1 MKTYFFQGTRA
12 LPVSVQE
19 RVDKGDACQL
29 APHLCYLGSSG
40 VTIVHGFR
48 VAFCGGAPTM
58 SLEDASTSTSSFHT
72 PEAATAAAA
81 HLLQHPSFAL
91 GSARAP
97 APPTDDSL
105 QQARVFEAA
114 SIKYCEQLAADV
126 DVIQAREPIDF
137 LFTNIWPQGIEQIS
151 QVPLPDASAPFWGS
165 TAVSRLAEAARPR
178 YHFAAAPTQA
188 ECDKRLV
195 HLDDLTR
202 SYGAFWEREPYEN
215 PPFAALPPP
224 GVPSITRFVSLAHA
238 ANAHKIRWFRALDLV
253 PSDDLLNAAGKMQAR
268 PANTT
273 LCPLLVRAPPKRA
286 ADVPAQVSPRFDM
299 SHKRARYEGKRKQRR
314 EKQGVVPVSPEN
326 CWFCLSNPRSEKHLV
341 VSVGEEC
348 YIALPKGQLPI
359 SADETTLVPGGGH
372 VLIIPILHTASMYA
386 PGSEPLRAEVSRWKE
401 ALRKCYAA
409 YDAVPVTFEVRRS
422 GTRAG
427 HTHTQVLPIA
437 RSQIDDLEAFFHDA
451 ATQDELA
458 FEEDAVA
465 DAFAGQGDVAL
476 ISAQDRDDY
485 CYIELD
491 RRRLLLLLR
500 GTRFNLQ
507 FPRETLA
514 AFMDMPERGDWK
526 ACVREEEIESVERD
540 EVGLC

>member
-1 MKTYFFQGTRA
+1 
-12 LPVSVQE
+12 
-19 RVDKGDACQL
+19 
-29 APHLCYLGSSG
+29 
-40 VTIVHGFR
+40 
-48 VAFCGGAPTM
+48 
-58 SLEDASTSTSSFHT
+58 
-72 PEAATAAAA
+72 
-81 HLLQHPSFAL
+81 
-91 GSARAP
+91 
-97 APPTDDSL
+97 
-105 QQARVFEAA
+105 
-114 SIKYCEQLAADV
+114 
-126 DVIQAREPIDF
+126 
-137 LFTNIWPQGIEQIS
+137 
-151 QVPLPDASAPFWGS
+151 
-165 TAVSRLAEAARPR
+165 
-178 YHFAAAPTQA
+178 
-188 ECDKRLV
+188 
-195 HLDDLTR
+195 
-202 SYGAFWEREPYEN
+202 
-215 PPFAALPPP
+215 
-224 GVPSITRFVSLAHA
+224 
-238 ANAHKIRWFRALDLV
+238 
-253 PSDDLLNAAGKMQAR
+253 
-268 PANTT
+268 
-273 LCPLLVRAPPKRA
+273 
-286 ADVPAQVSPRFDM
+286 
-299 SHKRARYEGKRKQRR
+299 
-314 EKQGVVPVSPEN
+314 
-326 CWFCLSNPRSEKHLV
+326 
-341 VSVGEEC
+341 
-348 YIALPKGQLPI
+348 
-359 SADETTLVPGGGH
+359 
-372 VLIIPILHTASMYA
+372 MYA